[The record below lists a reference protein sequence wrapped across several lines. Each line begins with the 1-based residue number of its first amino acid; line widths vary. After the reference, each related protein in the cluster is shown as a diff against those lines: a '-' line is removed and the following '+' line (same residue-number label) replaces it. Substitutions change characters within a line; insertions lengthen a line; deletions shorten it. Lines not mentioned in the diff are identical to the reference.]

1 LLNLKQRKGLFCKN
15 LLMKKKLSLFTIL
28 IFGLSTAFAQNSWE
42 LKKNENGIEVYT
54 RNAATGNLK
63 ELRVLCKLDATKDEL
78 INTLQDIANYSQW
91 VFSNKKSVILKT
103 LDPRRIIYY
112 TQSHLPWPIKD
123 RDLIVELDINSA
135 PDILIILAKSIPDYL
150 PQNNDYIRVPYS
162 LATWHVTQAP
172 DNKLKVDYTFSVDPG
187 GNIPVWLVNA
197 TLAVGP
203 YNSFVKLRELLRVK
217 YKR

>member
-1 LLNLKQRKGLFCKN
+1 
-15 LLMKKKLSLFTIL
+15 MKKQLSLFTIL
-28 IFGLSTAFAQNSWE
+28 MFGLSTAFAQNSWE

-54 RNAATGNLK
+54 RNASTGNLK
-63 ELRVLCKLDATKDEL
+63 ELRVLCELDATKEEL
-78 INTLQDIANYSQW
+78 ISTLQDIANYSQW
-91 VFSNKKSVILKT
+91 VFSNKKSLILKT
-103 LDPRRIIYY
+103 LSPQKIIYY

-123 RDLIVELDINSA
+123 RDLIVELDINST
-135 PDILIILAKSIPDYL
+135 PDILNILAKSIPDYL

-203 YNSFVKLRELLRVK
+203 YNSFVKLRKLLRVK

>member
-1 LLNLKQRKGLFCKN
+1 
-15 LLMKKKLSLFTIL
+15 MKKKLSLFTIL

-135 PDILIILAKSIPDYL
+135 PDILTILAKSIPDYL

-197 TLAVGP
+197 TLVVGP

>member
-1 LLNLKQRKGLFCKN
+1 
-15 LLMKKKLSLFTIL
+15 MKKKLSIFIIL

-54 RNAATGNLK
+54 RNASTGNLK

-78 INTLQDIANYSQW
+78 ISTLQDIANYSQW
-91 VFSNKKSVILKT
+91 VFSNKKSIILKT
-103 LDPRRIIYY
+103 LNPQKIIYY
-112 TQSHLPWPIKD
+112 TQSHLPWPLKD
-123 RDLIVELDINSA
+123 RDLIVELDINST
-135 PDILIILAKSIPDYL
+135 PDILNILAKSLPDYL
-150 PQNNDYIRVPYS
+150 PQNSNYIRVPYS
-162 LATWHVTQAP
+162 LATWHVTQSP

-203 YNSFVKLRELLRVK
+203 YNSFVKLRELLRNK

>member
-1 LLNLKQRKGLFCKN
+1 MN
-15 LLMKKKLSLFTIL
+15 LSLKHKLPLFAFF
-28 IFGLSTAFAQNSWE
+28 IFRLSPAFAQDSWE
-42 LKKNENGIEVYT
+42 LKKSENGIEVYT
-54 RNAATGNLK
+54 RKASTGNLK

-78 INTLQDIANYSQW
+78 ISTLQDIGNYSQW

-103 LDPRRIIYY
+103 INPQKIIYY

-123 RDLIVELDINSA
+123 RDLIVELDINST
-135 PDILIILAKSIPDYL
+135 PDVLNIQAKSLPDYL
-150 PQNNDYIRVPYS
+150 PQDANYIRVPYS

-187 GNIPVWLVNA
+187 GSIPAWLVNA

-203 YNSFVKLRELLRVK
+203 YNSFVKLRQLLRVK

>member
-1 LLNLKQRKGLFCKN
+1 
-15 LLMKKKLSLFTIL
+15 MKKKLSLFTIL

-54 RNAATGNLK
+54 RNASTGNLK

-91 VFSNKKSVILKT
+91 VFSNKKSIILKT

-135 PDILIILAKSIPDYL
+135 PDILTILAKSIPDYL

>member
-1 LLNLKQRKGLFCKN
+1 
-15 LLMKKKLSLFTIL
+15 MKKKLSIFIIL
-28 IFGLSTAFAQNSWE
+28 IFGLSTAFAQNNWE

-54 RNAATGNLK
+54 RNESTGNLK

-78 INTLQDIANYSQW
+78 ISTLQDIANYSQW
-91 VFSNKKSVILKT
+91 VFSNKKSIILKT
-103 LDPRRIIYY
+103 LNPQKIIYY
-112 TQSHLPWPIKD
+112 TQSHLPWPLKD
-123 RDLIVELDINSA
+123 RDLIVELDINSM
-135 PDILIILAKSIPDYL
+135 PDILNILAKSLPDYL
-150 PQNNDYIRVPYS
+150 PKNSNYIRVPYS

-172 DNKLKVDYTFSVDPG
+172 NNKLKVDYTFSVDPG

-203 YNSFVKLRELLRVK
+203 YNSFVKLRELLRNK

>member
-1 LLNLKQRKGLFCKN
+1 
-15 LLMKKKLSLFTIL
+15 MKKKLSLFTIL

-54 RNAATGNLK
+54 RNASTGNLK

-78 INTLQDIANYSQW
+78 ISTLQDIANYSQW

-103 LDPRRIIYY
+103 LDPGRIIYY
-112 TQSHLPWPIKD
+112 TQAHLPWPIKD
-123 RDLIVELDINSA
+123 RDLIVELDINST
-135 PDILIILAKSIPDYL
+135 PDILTILAKSIPDYL
-150 PQNNDYIRVPYS
+150 PQNSDYIRVPYS

-172 DNKLKVDYTFSVDPG
+172 NNKLKVDYTFSVDPG

-203 YNSFVKLRELLRVK
+203 YNSFVKLRELLRIK